1 MPHRILD
8 GDAQTIMGNA
18 SSQVAPPPSAPLD
31 SQEGPSK
38 NVKKRKRRSSRDIKP
53 MSTQEETAGVFML
66 RNGNHPPT
74 PESLQDYD
82 APSAQLLAESSSA
95 LDFQLVATPKE
106 PDISTDNHMLSQRN
120 RGEGKKKQRSSAL
133 APSHHAGNLQ
143 PGAQRVDSEVLPKMG
158 KETYLDGIS
167 ENGLDSTQ
175 HTFSLDDID
184 ENEEGLASLFHEYEA
199 EATRAGSSVADARG
213 YDDLA
218 FSPMNQEVIESAL
231 ANESMGNKHKRKRKR
246 RSDSDVFEIG
256 AEHLNGTGQH
266 AFDID
271 FDAFDEIFAYEG
283 MQSANPFNERSD
295 HDLPS
300 GIELPQESLLD
311 HVHKGTPNSDIA
323 SDQRSQQPGKLPRV
337 APVHQPRKRRR
348 TEVSNSLESQIPT
361 YVSCYA
367 SNEGQQDRVLPGL
380 EDIQARSSSEVP
392 YSHPP
397 HVPNGTNKSSGN
409 HRRRQTPPPPLA
421 KPSAPRGNK
430 KQRGGKKGKDYDPP
444 LQEISEKGGMF
455 TDAEIE
461 VLDTFRERY
470 CEENNESRLR
480 FNELIQTNIRRHP
493 EVTRLFLAIHD
504 QIPYRTRQSVIRFC
518 RRHFHNFSVRGS
530 WTEADDDLLRDAI
543 AKKGTAWKAVGE
555 MIDRFPEDCRDR
567 YRNYLVNGEKRKTD
581 SWSLEEIRNLVRAVD
596 FCMRML
602 REQRVQAREERYKGL
617 EMPESETE
625 SDQEIQD
632 MKLINWQVVSDR
644 MGGTRSRLQCSYKW
658 GHLKN
663 EDREKYRREIRRI
676 EKGLNPRTEQVISG
690 SWRLKRAV
698 KKLKN
703 MKTGDKY
710 EFLQAFADCGAAT
723 EKDIRWTTLGS
734 KAFRQRWST
743 MDFRAA
749 LEVFKTQVPGSDRM
763 SYQEVVNRVLT
774 RLMAKEHDRLE
785 DRWDPD
791 VDGDINTAGKKPSR
805 REQSERKMWMAQNPT
820 QSSKAKS
827 KEFVDSDDEEAEEE
841 EVEAYEDQ
849 SPSREFEKEEDDVNI
864 NDGDGNDT
872 QSLPGVADSAEEGP
886 AGHAS
891 SEIGANDREQ
901 DDELRSRY
909 SRARRVEDNED
920 LSASASANPPS
931 FDSENAEDP
940 TPSPHDSHGNVDESP
955 GDESD
960 DSLFDEDGSVEV
972 ELVDHLHQL
981 GEE

>member
-1 MPHRILD
+1 
-8 GDAQTIMGNA
+8 MGNA
-18 SSQVAPPPSAPLD
+18 SSQVAPPPSAPVD
-31 SQEGPSK
+31 SQEGTSK
-38 NVKKRKRRSSRDIKP
+38 NVKKRKTRHSRGIEATSK
-53 MSTQEETAGVFML
+53 QEEAAGALIL
-66 RNGNHPPT
+66 RNGSHPPT

-95 LDFQLVATPKE
+95 LDFQVVATPEE
-106 PDISTDNHMLSQRN
+106 PDISMDKPMLSQGN
-120 RGEGKKKQRSSAL
+120 RGEEKRKRRSSAL
-133 APSHHAGNLQ
+133 APSLDAGNLR
-143 PGAQRVDSEVLPKMG
+143 PGAPRVHSGVPPKMG
-158 KETYLDGIS
+158 KESHAEGIS
-167 ENGLDSTQ
+167 ESGLDSAQ
-175 HTFSLDDID
+175 HRFSLDDID
-184 ENEEGLASLFHEYEA
+184 ENEEGLAALFHEYEV
-199 EATRAGSSVADARG
+199 EATQLESSVADASG
-213 YDDLA
+213 YDDLG
-218 FSPMNQEVIESAL
+218 FLPIDQEVIESAM
-231 ANESMGNKHKRKRKR
+231 ANESMGNKRRRKRKR
-246 RSDSDVFEIG
+246 RSDSNVFEIG

-271 FDAFDEIFAYEG
+271 FDAFDEIFANEG
-283 MQSANPFNERSD
+283 MQSANPFNEKSD
-295 HDLPS
+295 HDLPYGIEPYQENLSDQVQKGIPDS
-300 GIELPQESLLD
+300 GI
-311 HVHKGTPNSDIA
+311 A
-323 SDQRSQQPGKLPRV
+323 FDQRNQQPGELPRIT
-337 APVHQPRKRRR
+337 PVHQPRKRRR
-348 TEVSNSLESQIPT
+348 TEVPNSFEYQTPT

-380 EDIQARSSSEVP
+380 EDMQARSSSEVP
-392 YSHPP
+392 NSHPP
-397 HVPNGTNKSSGN
+397 QVPNGTNKSSGN
-409 HRRRQTPPPPLA
+409 HRRRRTPPPPLA

-461 VLDTFRERY
+461 LLDTFRERY

-504 QIPYRTRQSVIRFC
+504 LIPYRTRQSVIRFC

-602 REQRVQAREERYKGL
+602 REQRVQAREERYNGL

-632 MKLINWQVVSDR
+632 MKLINWQVVSDL

-663 EDREKYRREIRRI
+663 EDREKYRREIQRI
-676 EKGLNPRTEQVISG
+676 EKGLSPRTEKVISG

-698 KKLKN
+698 KKLRN

-734 KAFRQRWST
+734 TAFRQRWST

-749 LEVFKTQVPGSDRM
+749 LEIFKTQVPGSDSK

-774 RLMAKEHDRLE
+774 RLLAEEFDRLE

-805 REQSERKMWMAQNPT
+805 REQTERKIWMAQNPT
-820 QSSKAKS
+820 KSSKAKS
-827 KEFVDSDDEEAEEE
+827 KEFIDSDDE
-841 EVEAYEDQ
+841 EVEAYEHQ
-849 SPSREFEKEEDDVNI
+849 SPSRESGKEEDDVDI
-864 NDGDGNDT
+864 DDRDGNDT
-872 QSLPGVADSAEEGP
+872 QSFPGVVDSAKEGP

-891 SEIGANDREQ
+891 SELGADDREQ
-901 DDELRSRY
+901 KDELRSRY
-909 SRARRVEDNED
+909 SRARMVEDNED
-920 LSASASANPPS
+920 LSASPSANPS
-931 FDSENAEDP
+931 SDSENAEVP
-940 TPSPHDSHGNVDESP
+940 TPAPLVDHGNADESS

-960 DSLFDEDGSVEV
+960 DSLFDEDESVDG

-981 GEE
+981 REE